1 MPSGLTVMMQAS
13 NMRYGASVTRVG
25 KVKLGNSTL
34 NKYEIRIVGHNFIVY
49 LNNNHHQYYITH
61 IPATFFIMRTNQIA

>member
-25 KVKLGNSTL
+25 NVKLGNSTL
-34 NKYEIRIVGHNFIVY
+34 NKYEIRIAGHNFIVY
-49 LNNNHHQYYITH
+49 LNNNHQYYITH
-61 IPATFFIMRTNQIA
+61 IPGTFFIMRTNQIA